1 MLWSPEVECGV
12 HAHTVQPPPRKEWP
26 KWLLR
31 EEAVMIH
38 RAGGSSALRHSH
50 HELNANSDQ
59 YMAFTHDQRKSSHRG
74 SKNWS
79 IRKSSSTLAPLV
91 EKVAKVAS
99 RKTVVPSGSSLPSPP
114 LSPSIGSSSEAPRF
128 EQGASDLSS
137 IALPATIEPISPARV
152 RRIGVPGGESID
164 YKSRAALIRWYGSSF
179 RAAYNSQIFEVTTAL
194 LVLRFVFLL
203 IQNRNKT
210 EDDLMYDE
218 PNTEEGMAGA
228 DDSVQVN
235 DGGSEDT
242 FDIIKFRRRVEQL
255 T

>member
-1 MLWSPEVECGV
+1 MSGAAKGSRQHGGCS
-12 HAHTVQPPPRKEWP
+12 HA
-26 KWLLR
+26 
-31 EEAVMIH
+31 
-38 RAGGSSALRHSH
+38 
-50 HELNANSDQ
+50 
-59 YMAFTHDQRKSSHRG
+59 
-74 SKNWS
+74 
-79 IRKSSSTLAPLV
+79 
-91 EKVAKVAS
+91 AS
-99 RKTVVPSGSSLPSPP
+99 
-114 LSPSIGSSSEAPRF
+114 
-128 EQGASDLSS
+128 QC
-137 IALPATIEPISPARV
+137 
-152 RRIGVPGGESID
+152 VPGGESID